1 MSVHKNCG
9 GHISCYHDGYFFEVS
24 CDRCGKEVSDD
35 EVVENE
41 QDEDDLREYL
51 EEQQERGV

>member
-9 GHISCYHDGYFFEVS
+9 GHITHYHDDYINEVS

-35 EVVENE
+35 EIVENA

-51 EEQQERGV
+51 EKQMEVK

>member
-1 MSVHKNCG
+1 MSVHRNCG

-35 EVVENE
+35 EVVEQSWE
-41 QDEDDLREYL
+41 KGDDYD
-51 EEQQERGV
+51 